1 VVLDDLKSRRQHKY
15 GSQINGNQVTCKCC
29 NQLDYSTLPIRG
41 TSDSSQLYLCAKC
54 SSALEKKQDYASTH
68 NGTACISDKGL
79 NLVEFTCHQG
89 HSWTVNIHRGY
100 KNWCSTCIKL
110 AKEEQKKKYK
120 SKRNIRNKKNAQKQ
134 KKVFEDAKTRCL
146 ANSQVELSSQFG
158 SVEEL
163 FSSEN
168 NSFFPEAKIKAEAY
182 FDQPEAS
189 KTCTFEQALCVY
201 KVLEIDADRV
211 RFILSGMSPDS
222 KKVGYK
228 KLVLNLHPDKN
239 RHPLSNEAFL
249 KASELFNSSF

>member
-1 VVLDDLKSRRQHKY
+1 M
-15 GSQINGNQVTCKCC
+15 
-29 NQLDYSTLPIRG
+29 
-41 TSDSSQLYLCAKC
+41 CAKC
-54 SSALEKKQDYASTH
+54 SSALEKKQNYASTK
-68 NGTACISDKGL
+68 NGTACISSKGL
-79 NLVEFTCHQG
+79 NLVEFTCHKG

-100 KNWCSTCIKL
+100 KNWCSVCIKL
-110 AKEEQKKKYK
+110 AKEQQRNKYK
-120 SKRNIRNKKNAQKQ
+120 SQSNIRSQENAKKQKQ
-134 KKVFEDAKTRCL
+134 VFEDAKTKCL
-146 ANSQVELSSQFG
+146 VNSQTESSSQFG

-163 FSSEN
+163 FSSED

-182 FDQPEAS
+182 FAQPEAS
-189 KTCTFEQALCVY
+189 KSCTFEQALCVY